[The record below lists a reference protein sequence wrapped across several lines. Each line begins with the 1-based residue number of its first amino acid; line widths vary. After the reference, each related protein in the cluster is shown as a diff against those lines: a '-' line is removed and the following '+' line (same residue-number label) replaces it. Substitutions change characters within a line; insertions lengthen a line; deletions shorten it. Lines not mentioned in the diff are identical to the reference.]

1 MLLVA
6 GQAAERRHLLLG
18 AVAARQR
25 ATRSAA
31 VDAVRRHHAGRRA
44 ALSDIR
50 DPVQRKAA
58 QERIALEETAEVAR
72 VTDEQQAAGRLERRS
87 LAAALMTAHKAARR
101 ALRLRQRHQAMAAA
115 VVVRVPVSLGSVRR
129 PPWPAVRALVK
140 RFGTTPRGRP
150 LGPHSGGH

>member
-1 MLLVA
+1 MMLLVA
-6 GQAAERRHLLLG
+6 GQAAERRHLLG

-44 ALSDIR
+44 ALSHIR

-58 QERIALEETAEVAR
+58 QERIALEETAEVVR

-87 LAAALMTAHKAARR
+87 LAAAVMTAHKAARR
-101 ALRLRQRHQAMAAA
+101 ALRLRQRHQAIAAA
-115 VVVRVPVSLGSVRR
+115 VVVRVPVSLGSNRR
-129 PPWPAVRALVK
+129 PPWPAVRALAK
-140 RFGTTPRGRP
+140 RIGTIPRGRP
-150 LGPHSGGH
+150 PGPRSGGH